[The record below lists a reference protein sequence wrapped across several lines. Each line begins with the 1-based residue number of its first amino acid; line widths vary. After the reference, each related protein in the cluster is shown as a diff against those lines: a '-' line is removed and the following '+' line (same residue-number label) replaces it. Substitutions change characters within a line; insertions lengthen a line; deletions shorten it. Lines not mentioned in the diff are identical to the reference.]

1 MSKVQRQDGTCWV
14 ILGASSAL
22 ARAFAH
28 KVAGLGADVIVA
40 GRDLDD
46 LSATAADLKI
56 RYGVDSHVL
65 SFDAADTASHDGAVA
80 RITELATKPIS
91 VFLAFA
97 VMPTQDEIDA
107 DPDKAVVTTQT
118 GYVGAVSILHRLAPV
133 LETQGEGRVIG
144 IGSVAGDRGR
154 LKNYVYGSAK
164 AGLHTYLQGLRAR
177 LYAKNVMVTTIKPG
191 FVDTPM
197 TWGDKGPIPIASPDA
212 AATQILKVSDK
223 GKGSAYVP
231 GFWFFILTIV
241 RFIPEKILWRLP
253 I

>member
-1 MSKVQRQDGTCWV
+1 MSKLDRQDGACWV

-28 KVAGLGADVIVA
+28 QVADLGADVIVA

-46 LSATAADLKI
+46 LSATAADLAI
-56 RYGVDSHVL
+56 RYGVETHVL
-65 SFDAADTASHDGAVA
+65 PFDAGDTDGHDAAVE
-80 RITELATKPIS
+80 RISELSRKPVS

-107 DPDKAVVTTQT
+107 DPDKAVMTTHT

-133 LETQGEGRVIG
+133 LEAQGEGRVIG

-177 LYAKNVMVTTIKPG
+177 LYPKNIKVTTIKPG

-212 AATQILKVSDK
+212 AAAQILKVSDK
-223 GKGSAYVP
+223 NKGSAYVP

>member
-1 MSKVQRQDGTCWV
+1 MSKLQRQDEACWV

-28 KVAGLGADVIVA
+28 QVAARGADVIVA

-56 RYGVDSHVL
+56 RHGVETHVL
-65 SFDAADTASHDGAVA
+65 SFDAADTSSHDAAVT
-80 RITELATKPIS
+80 RIFELARKPVS

-97 VMPTQDEIDA
+97 VMPSQEEIDQ
-107 DPDKAVVTTQT
+107 DPDKAVLTTQT
-118 GYVGAVSILHRLAPV
+118 GYVGAVSILHRLAPK
-133 LETQGEGRVIG
+133 LGEQGTGRVIG

-177 LYAKNVMVTTIKPG
+177 LYSKNVMVTTIKPG

-197 TWGDKGPIPIASPDA
+197 TWGDKGPIPIASPEA